1 MPRKGKLKIR
11 SQNKISFERKI
22 FQHTGLYNR
31 ISSTDDFW
39 RDLNARQNARSKNR
53 AALQRAKAPVLL

>member
-1 MPRKGKLKIR
+1 MPTKRQIENWKSK
-11 SQNKISFERKI
+11 QNILWKKI

-53 AALQRAKAPVLL
+53 AAL